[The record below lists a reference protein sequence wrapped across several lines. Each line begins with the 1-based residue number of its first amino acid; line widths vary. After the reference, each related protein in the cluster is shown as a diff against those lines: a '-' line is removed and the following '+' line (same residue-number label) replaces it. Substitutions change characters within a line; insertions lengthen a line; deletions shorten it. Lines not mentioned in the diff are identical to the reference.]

1 MKMLSQLQ
9 RAGILAMLAML
20 TVAFMSGCKSYQFGN
35 PVGLPFESI
44 YIKPVANDSFAPQAQ
59 ALLSTQI
66 RDAFIRDGRAK
77 LVTSRKAADAVL
89 IVNLTEYNRRAAA
102 RQSVDTAVA
111 ASFSL
116 VLAVEVSLFNQNKKE
131 YYFQERIIQE
141 SSNAYVDDPYATPG
155 TIQTQDFLQTEY
167 QAMPS
172 ITRDLARRIAD
183 EVLYPWEPK

>member
-1 MKMLSQLQ
+1 MKMLSQVQ
-9 RAGILAMLAML
+9 RASILAILAMF
-20 TVAFMSGCKSYQFGN
+20 TFAFISGCKSYQFGN
-35 PVGLPFESI
+35 PARLPFKSI

-59 ALLSTQI
+59 ALLSAQI
-66 RDAFIRDGRAK
+66 RDTFIRDGRTK

-89 IVNLTEYNRRAAA
+89 IVNMTEYNRRAAA

-116 VLAVEVSLFNQNKKE
+116 VLAVEVSLFDQKKGE

-141 SSNAYVDDPYATPG
+141 SSSAYVDDPYADPG
-155 TIQTQDFLQTEY
+155 AIQTQDFLQTESH
-167 QAMPS
+167 AMPI